1 MKRKTDPNPTTWPR
15 RPHRWLWD
23 SAEWEHSSTWE
34 KLILIELTL
43 KHWICCLGLASQLNS
58 NIQCGMGVQ
67 HSPVGVWWFGCVVG
81 GRATYLVLRTRHN
94 LSRDTAKY
102 IHDYW
107 MFWYGVCG
115 VVVLLL
121 FIFRI
126 LSREYPKKPHS
137 SISYTFRFLCVRIEN
152 LSFWEHT
159 RRQHSLPVVFHD
171 PCFLQPPPSYH
182 LNTLIWMW
190 SCRTLYCHTWQP
202 HECGCNAK
210 YNFN

>member
-1 MKRKTDPNPTTWPR
+1 MKRKTDPNPITWPR

-23 SAEWEHSSTWE
+23 SAEWEYSSTWE
-34 KLILIELTL
+34 KLILIEPTL

-58 NIQCGMGVQ
+58 NIQSGMGVQ

-81 GRATYLVLRTRHN
+81 GRATYLVLTTRHN

-107 MFWYGVCG
+107 ICWYGVCG

-137 SISYTFRFLCVRIEN
+137 SISYTFRFSCVRIEN
-152 LSFWEHT
+152 FLVLRTYTSPTFPACRFSWPLLSAAT
-159 RRQHSLPVVFHD
+159 TVLSPQHSHLDVELPYVVL
-171 PCFLQPPPSYH
+171 PH
-182 LNTLIWMW
+182 LTAPWMW
-190 SCRTLYCHTWQP
+190 LQSKKQL
-202 HECGCNAK
+202 
-210 YNFN
+210 